1 VLARHDG
8 SEWVTFEP
16 PDWMP
21 IDVAG
26 WRLVE
31 DEWVPVANTP
41 WWDVSPV
48 DEPAPFPEDEFMG
61 GSWGET
67 RVAADGSVW
76 LAARLGLY
84 DSALGGQDR
93 PTCDFG
99 TDGVGRFDGVT
110 WSRYL
115 QGYCVEVM
123 DIATD
128 RSVWVLATESDG
140 RYPMLRPYV
149 ITPEAVAEAE

>member
-1 VLARHDG
+1 MNERAVDRGPGDATWWRTTDHVLARHDG

-84 DSALGGQDR
+84 DSALARWWRRCPPIPSGFR
-93 PTCDFG
+93 
-99 TDGVGRFDGVT
+99 
-110 WSRYL
+110 
-115 QGYCVEVM
+115 
-123 DIATD
+123 A
-128 RSVWVLATESDG
+128 
-140 RYPMLRPYV
+140 LRP
-149 ITPEAVAEAE
+149 